1 MVPRFT
7 STAASTCNASP
18 EHRAGFK
25 PSEKIKIAASSLL
38 SSAASHQSRRSARRR
53 IRSAPDHE
61 GRIMTLAD
69 YSMTAFA
76 LLNGGRVLAYM
87 PQILCVYR
95 CQNGA
100 PAVSLMTWLMFTAA
114 NLATVSYAITVSS
127 DLVVA

>member
-1 MVPRFT
+1 
-7 STAASTCNASP
+7 
-18 EHRAGFK
+18 
-25 PSEKIKIAASSLL
+25 
-38 SSAASHQSRRSARRR
+38 
-53 IRSAPDHE
+53 
-61 GRIMTLAD
+61 MTLAD

-127 DLVVA
+127 DLVVAGVFALNAIGCLAITSLVAFRRIGVGARAPSS